1 MLNLISNVMKST
13 KVKALTSAVVMGTTM
28 FLIQTHAFADK
39 ADDALKAA
47 GIESKS
53 IDGSGKDSFFGSV
66 TNLIFIVMGIGGL
79 WSILFIVIGAMTLSG
94 SNGNPQK
101 RAIGIGSLFTAAI
114 GLFIIY
120 KAWDIGGWAISLG
133 KGQ

>member
-1 MLNLISNVMKST
+1 MKST
-13 KVKALTSAVVMGTTM
+13 KVKALTSTLLVGSTM
-28 FLIQTHAFADK
+28 FLIQAQAFADK

-53 IDGSGKDSFFGSV
+53 INGEGKDSFFGSF
-66 TNLIFIVMGIGGL
+66 TSLIYIAMGFGAL
-79 WSILFIVIGAMTLSG
+79 WSILFIVIGAMQLSG

-101 RAIGIGSLFTAAI
+101 RALGIGSLFTATI

-120 KAWDIGGWAISLG
+120 KAWDIGGWAVSLG
-133 KGQ
+133 QGK

>member
-1 MLNLISNVMKST
+1 MLKLISNVMKSK

-28 FLIQTHAFADK
+28 CLIQTHAFADK

-47 GIESKS
+47 GIEAKS
-53 IDGSGKDSFFGSV
+53 INGSGKDSFFGSF
-66 TNLIFIVMGIGGL
+66 TTLINLAMGFGAL
-79 WSILFIVIGAMTLSG
+79 WSILFVVIGAMTLSS

-101 RAIGIGSLFTAAI
+101 RAMGIASLFTAAI

-133 KGQ
+133 K